1 MTAKDVYE
9 LLQQFIENDFK
20 HLRSKVD
27 WLFYSI
33 ILMLLGIIT
42 NLILVIVKI
51 L

>member
-1 MTAKDVYE
+1 MTVKELHE
-9 LLQQFIENDFK
+9 LLQHFIDNDFK

-42 NLILVIVKI
+42 NLILVIIKV